1 MNELTPPS
9 GMVKS
14 AAQRR
19 IEGQLQAA
27 IDLLKQ
33 SKTFVAR
40 DYSVRAQDLSKE
52 ITEFVGAYSRK

>member
-1 MNELTPPS
+1 MSTADKGLS
-9 GMVKS
+9 KS

-40 DYSVRAQDLSKE
+40 DHSVRAQDLSKE
-52 ITEFVGAYSRK
+52 ITEFVGEYSRK

>member
-1 MNELTPPS
+1 MDNLTPPS
-9 GMVKS
+9 GMTKS
-14 AAQRR
+14 AVQRR

-40 DYSVRAQDLSKE
+40 DHSVRAQDLSKE

>member
-1 MNELTPPS
+1 MDNLTPPS
-9 GMVKS
+9 GMTKS

-40 DYSVRAQDLSKE
+40 DHSVRAQDLSKE

>member
-1 MNELTPPS
+1 MDNLTPPS
-9 GMVKS
+9 GMTKS

-27 IDLLKQ
+27 VDLLNQ
-33 SKTFVAR
+33 AKTFVAR